1 MTSTPLRIE
10 KPVRRPRVPPIRL
23 RADSIDT
30 WQEIYFSFYVKILEF
45 KHYLHIPRDLI
56 VGGRVKENVDK
67 NQVRVFFH
75 IGIVVDDIFPQRD
88 INFFI
93 PVLIEFYVFCKRL
106 LIAVV
111 TFLDDIKNLIIFAFM
126 LPYPFIFAFML
137 NIHIKTTAR
146 DVAGK
151 DVILYFFITRAL
163 TWSAEVADLEKKKE

>member
-1 MTSTPLRIE
+1 M
-10 KPVRRPRVPPIRL
+10 PPIRL

-75 IGIVVDDIFPQRD
+75 IGVVVDVMIQHGKV
-88 INFFI
+88 NFLST
-93 PVLIEFYVFCKRL
+93 VLIKFYVKCKGIL
-106 LIAVV
+106 VTVV
-111 TFLDDIKNLIIFAFM
+111 TFLDDIKGILVLIICAFM
-126 LPYPFIFAFML
+126 LYIC
-137 NIHIKTTAR
+137 IKTIAR

-151 DVILYFFITRAL
+151 QIFAYSFVAGAL
-163 TWSAEVADLEKKKE
+163 FWSAEYANL